1 MIRRIRTLQGVA
13 RNLCSIRRGTVL
25 RIPEDLDEATALS
38 WLKGGLAEEDKMIDV
53 IPETKAT
60 TINPEPSSEKSGRSR
75 RKKCR
80 T

>member
-13 RNLCSIRRGTVL
+13 RNLCTIRRGTVL

-38 WLKGGLAEEDKMIDV
+38 WLKGGLAEEDKMIDI
-53 IPETKAT
+53 IPETKTAV
-60 TINPEPSSEKSGRSR
+60 INLEPSPEKPRRGRR
-75 RKKCR
+75 RKCR